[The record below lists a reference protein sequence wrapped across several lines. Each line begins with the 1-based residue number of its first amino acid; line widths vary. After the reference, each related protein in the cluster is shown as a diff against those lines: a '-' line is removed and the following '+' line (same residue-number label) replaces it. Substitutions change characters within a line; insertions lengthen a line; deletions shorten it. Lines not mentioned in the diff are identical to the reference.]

1 MRRPRG
7 WKTTEIPFAFALIG
21 GDLVEQPPQ
30 RAAAQCRPEGGAGG
44 EELPQGVPAVARP
57 RPPLPPRHR
66 AAPNPGATEWNGCQ
80 SSAVVLHSPV
90 VTDLPIF
97 FTSEVEGSWPL
108 CQGGPDL
115 GSGGVSGPGGVLPAE
130 PTAGSISPNASEES
144 CRRLIEQVQLTKL
157 AEPGFNIRTVHGV

>member
-7 WKTTEIPFAFALIG
+7 WKTTEIPFAFAFIG

-44 EELPQGVPAVARP
+44 EELPQGVPAVPRP

-66 AAPNPGATEWNGCQ
+66 AVPIPGAKEWNGCP

-97 FTSEVEGSWPL
+97 FYLRSGRFMGLLAPL
-108 CQGGPDL
+108 PRRAGFGIWWCIRAWW
-115 GSGGVSGPGGVLPAE
+115 S
-130 PTAGSISPNASEES
+130 PT
-144 CRRLIEQVQLTKL
+144 CRTNSRQHLSQCIRRKL
-157 AEPGFNIRTVHGV
+157 QTLD